1 MENFNLPNLI
11 VPVLYST
18 VRERACVTDLFAL
31 GGYSRTHLCSARRPC
46 ARACAASVRGDFR
59 RNASSFFCSRGSY
72 GAYEC
77 H

>member
-11 VPVLYST
+11 VPLPVQYAS
-18 VRERACVTDLFAL
+18 VRASRNCSPSADTDTFVQ
-31 GGYSRTHLCSARRPC
+31 RTQAVC
-46 ARACAASVRGDFR
+46 AGVRGDFR
-59 RNASSFFCSRGSY
+59 RNASSFFCSHGSY

>member
-11 VPVLYST
+11 VSVQVLYATCVCHGS
-18 VRERACVTDLFAL
+18 VRPRRILKDTFVQ
-31 GGYSRTHLCSARRPC
+31 RTQAVC
-46 ARACAASVRGDFR
+46 AGVRGDFR

>member
-11 VPVLYST
+11 VPVPVQYST
-18 VRERACVTDLFAL
+18 RACVRHGSVRPRRILKDTFVQ
-31 GGYSRTHLCSARRPC
+31 RTQAVC
-46 ARACAASVRGDFR
+46 AGVRGDFR